1 MKLLLIIAAAVMV
14 GLLPDLPRKRRRR
27 DSKPPPV
34 NCAPLVLHQIETD
47 EKRRKAEA
55 KRRETLAAVQYE
67 AANVALLDAMLD
79 TAKAAYTNAAGEKE
93 REKQARKII
102 ALRRQIQ
109 AAEARIER
117 AKNKAGDTAT

>member
-1 MKLLLIIAAAVMV
+1 MKLLLIIAAAVLV
-14 GLLPDLPRKRRRR
+14 GLLPDLPRKRRRTR
-27 DSKPPPV
+27 EPPPA
-34 NCAPLVLHQIETD
+34 NCAPLVLHQINED
-47 EKRRKAEA
+47 EKQRKAEA

-67 AANVALLDAMLD
+67 AANVAMLDALLDA
-79 TAKAAYTNAAGEKE
+79 AKAAYTNAASEKE

-117 AKNKAGDTAT
+117 AKNKMIDQ

>member
-1 MKLLLIIAAAVMV
+1 MKLLLIIAAAVLV

-27 DSKPPPV
+27 DSKPPPA
-34 NCAPLVLHQIETD
+34 NCAPMLLHQIAED
-47 EKRRKAEA
+47 EKQRKAEA

-67 AANVALLDAMLD
+67 AANVAMLDALLD
-79 TAKAAYTNAAGEKE
+79 TAKADYANAASEKE

-117 AKNKAGDTAT
+117 AKNKMIDQ